1 MAVQQ
6 KNPITPGQRFQTL
19 DTYDDI
25 TKGEPEKSLIKILK
39 KHGGRGYRGWISMRH
54 RGGGNKRYYRMID
67 FKRSKDGV
75 KASVTSIEYDPNRN
89 ARISLVKYDDGEL
102 RYIIAPL
109 GLKVGDVIESG
120 EGPDIVLG
128 NAMPLKSMPVGTVVH
143 NVELKK
149 GAGGVLARG
158 AGAFAQIIA
167 KEGRYVTL
175 RLPSGEQRLVL
186 EDCRAT
192 VGQVGNLDAS
202 NISLGKAGKTRHLGI
217 RPHVRG
223 VAMNP
228 CDHPHGGGE
237 GRSGIG
243 RKRPVSPWGKIALG
257 GKTRKKRNISDRF
270 ILMRRK

>member
-1 MAVQQ
+1 
-6 KNPITPGQRFQTL
+6 
-19 DTYDDI
+19 
-25 TKGEPEKSLIKILK
+25 
-39 KHGGRGYRGWISMRH
+39 
-54 RGGGNKRYYRMID
+54 MID

-109 GLKVGDVIESG
+109 GLKVGDVMESG